1 MFDLEGKKSINI
13 QVMSQRRME
22 QEYLGLFYYQPYQ
35 DSTGDWEKKK
45 KKKKVSST

>member
-22 QEYLGLFYYQPYQ
+22 QEYLGLFFISHIKIPLV
-35 DSTGDWEKKK
+35 TEKK